1 MNIEK
6 MREEFE
12 AWAGLKFDVDAALL
26 AKSRTEEN
34 MDDGFPY
41 RIRNQHGEES
51 DFVNTLVGATWAGWQ
66 ASRESL
72 VIELPDDGIEDC
84 RKEWP
89 ERGEKY
95 GYDTF
100 DTGYLYACKKHEE
113 AIESLGLKVKS

>member
-1 MNIEK
+1 MSEK

-12 AWAGLKFDVDAALL
+12 AWSKEKYPGTLL
-26 AKSRTEEN
+26 SRLAT
-34 MDDGFPY
+34 GVY
-41 RIRNQHGEES
+41 
-51 DFVNTLVGATWAGWQ
+51 VNLYVEMCWLGWQ
-66 ASRESL
+66 GSRESL

-89 ERGEKY
+89 ERGGKY

-113 AIESLGLKVKS
+113 AIEAAGLKVKP

>member
-1 MNIEK
+1 MNTEK

-12 AWAGLKFDVDAALL
+12 AWAKQHYLLMECVTDLQYDEYFDPEMKYAW
-26 AKSRTEEN
+26 
-34 MDDGFPY
+34 
-41 RIRNQHGEES
+41 ES
-51 DFVNTLVGATWAGWQ
+51 WK

-72 VIELPDDGIEDC
+72 VIDLPDDGIEDC

-89 ERGEKY
+89 ERGEKH

-113 AIESLGLKVKS
+113 AIEAAGLKVKP

>member
-1 MNIEK
+1 MSIEK

-12 AWAGLKFDVDAALL
+12 VWAKRQAESVNYAHMQFVL
-26 AKSRTEEN
+26 AKHENGEYRT
-34 MDDGFPY
+34 
-41 RIRNQHGEES
+41 
-51 DFVNTLVGATWAGWQ
+51 TWVDMAWIGWQ

-95 GYDTF
+95 GYDKYDTF

-113 AIESLGLKVKS
+113 AIEAAGLKVKS

>member
-1 MNIEK
+1 MTEK
-6 MREEFE
+6 MREQFE
-12 AWAGLKFDVDAALL
+12 AWECDSDQGPQTDPVWLMYDA
-26 AKSRTEEN
+26 KT
-34 MDDGFPY
+34 
-41 RIRNQHGEES
+41 
-51 DFVNTLVGATWAGWQ
+51 NTYPLDKIQGRWETWQ

-72 VIELPDDGIEDC
+72 VIELPDDGIENC

-113 AIESLGLKVKS
+113 AIEAAGLKVKP